1 VHEISHSWATY
12 TQTHTRT
19 DTHPTTCRHTRMQLT
34 VPKWTGSGTGRTLGY
49 LHTHTPHH
57 MQACK
62 DATHSAQVDRVRY
75 RPYIGLPTHT
85 HTHPTTCRHARMQ
98 LTVPKWTGSGTGR
111 TLGYLHTHTHTHTP
125 PHAGTQ
131 GCNSQCPSG
140 QGQVQ
145 AVHHAHDEYV
155 CDVPAVGCL

>member
-1 VHEISHSWATY
+1 
-12 TQTHTRT
+12 
-19 DTHPTTCRHTRMQLT
+19 MQLT

-49 LHTHTPHH
+49 LHTHTHTPPHAGTQGCNSQCPSGQGQVQAVHWATYTHTHTHTHHH
-57 MQACK
+57 MQARK

-75 RPYIGLPTHT
+75 RPYTGLP
-85 HTHPTTCRHARMQ
+85 
-98 LTVPKWTGSGTGR
+98 
-111 TLGYLHTHTHTHTP
+111 THTHTP